1 MLTVQYSLYL
11 TLEKKNIVWREEEK
25 VCYLLLE

>member
-11 TLEKKNIVWREEEK
+11 TLEKRIVWKEEEK